1 MENFDIY
8 SDISRRT
15 NGDIYIGVVGPV
27 RTGKSTFIKN
37 FMSTLVMPQIT
48 DENTK
53 IRTMD
58 ELPQSGSGK
67 TIMTTEP
74 KFVPNEAVKVT
85 LGGNAQFKVRLIDC
99 VGYIVKDALG
109 YMEEGNDR
117 MVKTPWSESPMP
129 FEEAAEK
136 GTRKVICDHSTIGV
150 LVTTD
155 GSIGELPRSAY
166 VDAEARVAA
175 ELNAINKPY
184 VIILNTVAPDSR
196 SAADLCSEL
205 SEKYG
210 VPALA
215 ANVEKM
221 TEREIKNILEA
232 ILLEFPIKE
241 LHIDIPMWIEAIP
254 DDNPVKDGIFKCIIA
269 AASDVAKIRE
279 VSQVAER
286 ISECEFV
293 KGVTLASSDLA
304 QGISELTVDVD
315 RELFYDLLSK
325 QTGLEITDDTSLVKT
340 LCEMAVLKQKYEKFS
355 GALEQVE
362 ATGYGIV
369 TPTLSDMEL
378 DEPEIIKQGSKYGV
392 KLSATAP
399 SIHMIRA
406 DIKTEVSPIVG
417 SEAQSNDLIKYLFA
431 DYESDPSKIWDSN
444 IFGKSLHQLMGEGLH
459 TKLERMPQETRDKLQ
474 ITLERMINEGCNRLI
489 CFIL

>member
-1 MENFDIY
+1 MENFNIY
-8 SDISRRT
+8 SDIAQRT

-37 FMSTLVMPQIT
+37 FMSTLVLPKLD
-48 DENTK
+48 DENTRQ
-53 IRTMD
+53 RTMD

-74 KFVPNEAVKVT
+74 KFVPAEAVKVT
-85 LGGNAQFKVRLIDC
+85 LDGNAELKLRLIDC

-109 YMEEGNDR
+109 YTENGVDR
-117 MVKTPWSESPMP
+117 MVKTPWSETPMP

-166 VDAEARVAA
+166 VDAESRVAQ
-175 ELNAINKPY
+175 ELGAINRPY
-184 VIILNTVAPDSR
+184 VILLNTLNPGSQNTAE
-196 SAADLCSEL
+196 LCETL
-205 SEKYG
+205 TEKYG
-210 VPALA
+210 APAIA
-215 ANVEKM
+215 ANVEQM
-221 TEREIKNILEA
+221 TENEIKKLLEA
-232 ILLEFPIKE
+232 VLLQFPIRE
-241 LHIDIPMWIEAIP
+241 LHIDIPSWVEAMP
-254 DDNPVKDGIFKCIIA
+254 DGNTIKDSIYQCIIA
-269 AASDVAKIRE
+269 AASDVEKI
-279 VSQVAER
+279 SDTANIAQR
-286 ISECEFV
+286 IAECEFV
-293 KGVTLASSDLA
+293 KSASLISSDLA
-304 QGISELTVDVD
+304 SGISDISVDVD
-315 RELFYDLLSK
+315 RELFYSVISE
-325 QTGLEITDDTSLVKT
+325 QTGLEIADDAQLVKT
-340 LCEMAVLKQKYEKFS
+340 ICEMAALKQKYEKFS
-355 GALEQVE
+355 SALEQVG

-369 TPTLSDMEL
+369 TPTLSEMQL
-378 DEPEIIKQGSKYGV
+378 DDPEIIKQGSKYGV

-444 IFGKSLHQLMGEGLH
+444 IFGKSLHELMGEGLH
-459 TKLERMPQETRDKLQ
+459 AKLEKMPQETREKLKL
-474 ITLERMINEGCNRLI
+474 TLEKMVNDGCNRLI
-489 CFIL
+489 CFII